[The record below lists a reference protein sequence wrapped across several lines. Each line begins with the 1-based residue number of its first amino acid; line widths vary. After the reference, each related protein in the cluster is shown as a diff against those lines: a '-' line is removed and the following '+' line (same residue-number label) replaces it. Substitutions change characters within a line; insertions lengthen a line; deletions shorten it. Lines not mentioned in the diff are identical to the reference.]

1 MNWLDIVLII
11 GLVVSVLIGF
21 LSGFIRVLF
30 MLAGVILGIFFA
42 GLWADGLAS
51 KLTFISDPG
60 GASVTA
66 FVIILLA
73 TIIVFMIL
81 EFVLVRFLIKSKVI
95 GVIDKVGGSIIGLLV
110 GAIFMGAILA
120 IELKYFGPN
129 DLITSSPIASF
140 LVDKFGIVLGL
151 LPSEFDSIRSYFM

>member
-1 MNWLDIVLII
+1 MNWLDIVLIV
-11 GLVVSVLIGF
+11 GLLVSALMGFFSGLIRI
-21 LSGFIRVLF
+21 LFI
-30 MLAGVILGIFFA
+30 LAGVILGIYFA

-51 KLTFISDPG
+51 KLTFMSDPG
-60 GASVTA
+60 SAHVLA
-66 FVIILLA
+66 FVIILLC

-81 EFVLVRFLIKSKVI
+81 EFVLIRLVIKSKTL

-110 GAIFMGAILA
+110 GAIFMGAIMA
-120 IELKYFGPN
+120 IQLHYFGPN

-151 LPSEFDSIRSYFM
+151 LPSEFDSIRSLFL

>member
-1 MNWLDIVLII
+1 MNWLDIVLIV
-11 GLVVSVLIGF
+11 GLVASVLMGF
-21 LSGFIRVLF
+21 FSGLIRILF

-60 GASVTA
+60 TAHVTA

-81 EFVLVRFLIKSKVI
+81 EFIIVRLILKSPI
-95 GVIDKVGGSIIGLLV
+95 LGVIDKIGGSILGLLV
-110 GAIFMGAILA
+110 GAIFMGAIMA
-120 IELKYFGPN
+120 IELHYFGPN
-129 DLITSSPIASF
+129 TLITSSPLATF

-151 LPSEFDSIRSYFM
+151 LPSEFDSIRAYFT